1 MRKKFTILT
10 AALALLA
17 MLAVPKGGWG
27 QTTTLVSGSGSSGYA
42 VPDGWTTSG
51 TVEGGQYL
59 KFDDGTITSPQFEPH
74 NELSF
79 SYSVA
84 TFGSGTNHPLTIRIL
99 NASTNAVILEQ
110 TTVTP
115 TSSSY
120 TSPESPLSLGDVTVA
135 FKIQMYGPTGKG
147 VRLRNYS
154 VTGTPAGDIPTTYT
168 VTYNGNGNTSGDVP
182 VDNNEYDEENNT
194 VTVLGNTGGL
204 AKTGHTFN
212 GWNTAANGSGTSYAA
227 DDQFTISANTTLYAQ
242 WSPNKYSYTLNVTG
256 TEHPEEAVGIYV
268 DNQTGWESGG
278 QIEYG
283 QQVTVSVSPLSGY
296 TYTTTVT
303 YGDNVNV
310 PVVND
315 MFTMPAGDVAITVVL
330 TPCVIW
336 DLTTASYSSASTTSV
351 TWSSD
356 YVIMTNDKGDSQT
369 NANSYLGGGD
379 YTHTRFYSSQVLSFT
394 PVLGY
399 TIKSIEITAVNNYVA
414 GFIENTWTNATIKNS
429 GTKITVT
436 PNNGNNPCSVV
447 ISKACRATSVTVNYE
462 VSTLE
467 PHDITN
473 SINMV
478 NGTVVASHSSAV
490 EGTIVTLTVYP
501 AAGYHLENVGY
512 IDVVLSATPGTSVA
526 ITQVNDGTF
535 TFTMPD
541 EDVTVVALFTEYSG
555 TYYTL
560 VNSADDLI
568 PGRHYIIAS
577 SKNAGAAY
585 AMGAQNSGGYREQV
599 AVNVVGNFIYGTPTG
614 LREVV
619 LSGDNT
625 NLWTLY
631 DDGTDAASQGYLY
644 AGTSNA
650 LRCRTDNTSNDNG
663 KWTISITEGVATI
676 VSQISGTDVS
686 NTIKYNAGSSRF
698 SCYTPSSGM
707 SLVYLFMK
715 ADETD
720 YELYSNTSYNNL
732 TIGELDIYTVHS
744 PAVLNVTTL
753 SNEGDH
759 ENLIIEDGGQLFA
772 SSQVAAT
779 VQKNIVAHGA
789 TPAAGGWN
797 FIASPVAQNLTSNV
811 LTGSGADLYYYE
823 EANHM
828 WRNYKINDNLD
839 GFDFANGKGY
849 LYANPANTTLS
860 FAGLQRPSN
869 ESVTVP
875 ADNLSCAADVLT
887 GFNLVGNPFPCKA
900 TLNRDYYAV
909 NGSGLEAKTA
919 EVVLDP
925 CAGAMVQVS
934 AENKVVT
941 FTRVEPTTQQ
951 TSQPNQLQMTVAQ
964 QVMSRGTATSM
975 VNDNAIINF
984 NAGSR
989 LEKFAFNAD
998 AAKLYIPQN
1007 GKDYAIVSAE
1017 GQGEMPVN
1025 FRANTDGQYTLTV
1038 NPEGVEMN
1046 YLHLID
1052 NMTGNDV
1059 DLLATPSYTF
1069 NATTR
1074 DYESRFR
1081 LVFAANNENGVSAG
1095 STTFAYFSNGN
1106 LVVNNE
1112 GNATLQ
1118 VVDVMGRIVKS
1129 ESINGSA
1136 SINVNA
1142 APGVYTLRLVNGN
1155 EVKTQK
1161 VVVR

>member
-984 NAGSR
+984 NGTLSSWWGKIATGALLLLLIVIQRMVVSYTAKKKKGCGSTIAG
-989 LEKFAFNAD
+989 
-998 AAKLYIPQN
+998 
-1007 GKDYAIVSAE
+1007 G
-1017 GQGEMPVN
+1017 
-1025 FRANTDGQYTLTV
+1025 TLA
-1038 NPEGVEMN
+1038 
-1046 YLHLID
+1046 
-1052 NMTGNDV
+1052 
-1059 DLLATPSYTF
+1059 LLA
-1069 NATTR
+1069 
-1074 DYESRFR
+1074 
-1081 LVFAANNENGVSAG
+1081 VVSLGCAVTG
-1095 STTFAYFSNGN
+1095 KK
-1106 LVVNNE
+1106 
-1112 GNATLQ
+1112 
-1118 VVDVMGRIVKS
+1118 KS
-1129 ESINGSA
+1129 E
-1136 SINVNA
+1136 
-1142 APGVYTLRLVNGN
+1142 R
-1155 EVKTQK
+1155 
-1161 VVVR
+1161 